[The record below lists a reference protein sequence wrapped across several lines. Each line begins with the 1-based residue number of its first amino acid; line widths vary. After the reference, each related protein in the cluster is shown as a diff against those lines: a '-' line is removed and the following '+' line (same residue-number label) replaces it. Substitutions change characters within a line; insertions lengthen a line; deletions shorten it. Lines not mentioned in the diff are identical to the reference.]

1 MYRIRFHARG
11 GQGIKTASRILG
23 TAFFLEGYE
32 VQDFPRYGAE
42 RRGAPIFA
50 YVRASKKIINER
62 GIINKPDLVIV
73 TDDSLL
79 LLPIAGVLLGVT
91 ERTVLLIAT
100 DKATELWKK
109 RLNLQGLV
117 LSIST
122 QAAVE
127 GHAGLPLLGAACVG
141 AAAQL
146 VGAISK
152 SALEEAIHDQLQPL
166 GKVIA
171 EENLAA
177 AMTAYD
183 QIEAYAGCTTERED
197 PSADSYESP
206 NWIDLPFEDAGTSAP
221 YIHAAATTLNVK
233 TGVWRSLR
241 PVIDLQQCNRCA
253 LCNIYCPDGV
263 ISLDAKGYPQID
275 YQHCKGCLIC
285 LAQCPLHAIDAIPE
299 PGQEGE
305 IS

>member
-32 VQDFPRYGAE
+32 VQDSPRYGAE

-50 YVRASKKIINER
+50 YVRASKNTINER

-73 TDDSLL
+73 ADESLL

-91 ERTVLLIAT
+91 ERSVLLIAT
-100 DKATELWKK
+100 DEATEVWKK

-117 LSIST
+117 FSIST
-122 QAAVE
+122 QAAVKDN
-127 GHAGLPLLGAACVG
+127 AGLPLLGVACVG

-146 VGAISK
+146 VGVISK
-152 SALEEAIHDQLQPL
+152 RVLEEAIREQLKPL
-166 GKVIA
+166 GKVII
-171 EENLAA
+171 EKSLAA
-177 AMTAYD
+177 AMAAYD
-183 QIEAYAGCTTERED
+183 QTEAYAGGTIERED

-206 NWIDLPFEDAGTSAP
+206 NWIDLLFEDARTSTP
-221 YIHAAATTLNVK
+221 YIRASATTLKVK
-233 TGVWRSLR
+233 TGVWRTLR
-241 PVIDLQQCNRCA
+241 PVLDCRRCNRCM
-253 LCNIYCPDGV
+253 LCRIFCPDGV
-263 ISLDAKGYPQID
+263 ISLDAKGYPQIN

-285 LAQCPLHAIDAIPE
+285 LVQCPLHAIDAIPE
-299 PGQEGE
+299 PRQEGE

>member
-11 GQGIKTASRILG
+11 GQGVKTASRILG

-73 TDDSLL
+73 ADDSLL

-91 ERTVLLIAT
+91 ERSVLLIAT
-100 DKATELWKK
+100 DEAAEVWKK

-127 GHAGLPLLGAACVG
+127 SYAGLPLLGVACVG

-146 VGAISK
+146 AGAISK
-152 SALEEAIHDQLQPL
+152 SALEEAIHEQLQPL
-166 GKVIA
+166 GKVIV
-171 EENLAA
+171 EESLAA
-177 AMTAYD
+177 AMAAYD
-183 QIEAYAGCTTERED
+183 QMEPYARCTTERQD

-206 NWIDLPFEDAGTSAP
+206 HWIDLPFEDARTSAP
-221 YIHAAATTLNVK
+221 YIHAAATTFNVK
-233 TGVWRSLR
+233 TGVWRTVR
-241 PVIDLQQCNRCA
+241 PVIDLQQCNQCA
-253 LCNIYCPDGV
+253 LCHIYCPDGV

-285 LAQCPLHAIDAIPE
+285 LLQCPTHAIDAIPE
-299 PGQEGE
+299 HGQEGE

>member
-32 VQDFPRYGAE
+32 VQDSPRYGAE

-50 YVRASKKIINER
+50 YVRASKNTINER

-73 TDDSLL
+73 ADESLL
-79 LLPIAGVLLGVT
+79 LLPTAGVLLGME
-91 ERTVLLIAT
+91 ERSVLLIAT
-100 DKATELWKK
+100 DEATEVWKK

-117 LSIST
+117 FSIST

-127 GHAGLPLLGAACVG
+127 DNAGLPLLGVACVG
-141 AAAQL
+141 AAAKL
-146 VGAISK
+146 LGVISK
-152 SALEEAIHDQLQPL
+152 RVLEEAIHEQLQPL
-166 GKVIA
+166 GKVII
-171 EENLAA
+171 EKSLAA
-177 AMTAYD
+177 AMAAYD
-183 QIEAYAGCTTERED
+183 QMEAYAGSTIERED

-206 NWIDLPFEDAGTSAP
+206 NWIDLLFEDAGTSAP
-221 YIHAAATTLNVK
+221 YIHAAATALKVK
-233 TGVWRSLR
+233 TGVWRTLR
-241 PVIDLQQCNRCA
+241 PVIDCRRCNRCM
-253 LCNIYCPDGV
+253 LCRIFCPDGV

-275 YQHCKGCLIC
+275 YEHCKGCLIC
-285 LAQCPLHAIDAIPE
+285 LLQCPTHAIDAIPE
-299 PGQEGE
+299 HGQEGE

>member
-1 MYRIRFHARG
+1 
-11 GQGIKTASRILG
+11 LG

-32 VQDFPRYGAE
+32 VQDSPRYGAE

-50 YVRASKKIINER
+50 YVRASKNTINER

-91 ERTVLLIAT
+91 ERSVLLIAT
-100 DKATELWKK
+100 DEATEVWKK

-122 QAAVE
+122 QSAVE
-127 GHAGLPLLGAACVG
+127 SHAGLPLLGVACVG
-141 AAAQL
+141 AVARL

-152 SALEEAIHDQLQPL
+152 SALEEAIHEQLQPL
-166 GKVIA
+166 GNVIV
-171 EENLAA
+171 EESLTA
-177 AMTAYD
+177 AMAAYD
-183 QIEAYAGCTTERED
+183 QMETYAGCTIERED
-197 PSADSYESP
+197 SSANSYESP
-206 NWIDLPFEDAGTSAP
+206 NWIDLPFEDASTSAP
-221 YIHAAATTLNVK
+221 YIRAAATSLKVE
-233 TGVWRSLR
+233 TGVWRTLR
-241 PVIDLQQCNRCA
+241 PVIDLQQCNRCT
-253 LCNIYCPDGV
+253 LCRIFCPDGV
-263 ISLDAKGYPQID
+263 ISMDAKGYPQID

-285 LAQCPLHAIDAIPE
+285 LLQCPPHAIDAIPE
-299 PGQEGE
+299 HGQEGE